1 MWIFLHAF
9 FFFTLEY
16 IICVWYIIRKGV
28 YDMAKEKV
36 DVREKLT
43 EYKLEFGMLEKK
55 PCTKPENEAYLN
67 LLKNGGVLPDGV
79 FRYENADGEKTDEF
93 YTTCASDLTE
103 TEIQEYLTY
112 QKLKYIKTIK
122 NCAVFFTALTIV
134 GMVCS
139 FLLMLTVF
147 N

>member
-1 MWIFLHAF
+1 MQIFLHA
-9 FFFTLEY
+9 FFTLEY
-16 IICVWYIIRKGV
+16 IICIRYIIRKVV

-36 DVREKLT
+36 DIREKLT

-55 PCTKPENEAYLN
+55 PCTKQENEVYLN
-67 LLKNGGVLPDGV
+67 LLKNGGVLPAGV
-79 FRYENADGEKTDEF
+79 SRYENADGQKTDEF
-93 YTTCASDLTE
+93 YTIDASDLTE

-134 GMVCS
+134 GLVCS
-139 FLLMLTVF
+139 LLLML
-147 N
+147 NI